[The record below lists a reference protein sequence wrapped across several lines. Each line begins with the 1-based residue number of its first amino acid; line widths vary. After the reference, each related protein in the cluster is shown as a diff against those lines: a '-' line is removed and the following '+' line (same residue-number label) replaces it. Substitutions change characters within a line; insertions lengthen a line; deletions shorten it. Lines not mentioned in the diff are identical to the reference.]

1 MLGYYYNSR
10 SPDRECPRCAG
21 SVVRIKRV
29 WVDRTISALLFP
41 VHRYRCEELGCNWEG
56 RLKIAQDERRIE
68 PFLHHLTNEKL
79 GRSQQLARV
88 ADDSST
94 PRDY

>member
-1 MLGYYYNSR
+1 MLGCYYNSR

-29 WVDRTISALLFP
+29 WLDRIISALLFP
-41 VHRYRCEELGCNWEG
+41 VHRYRCEQLGCNWEG
-56 RLKIAQDERRIE
+56 RLKAEQAQRRIE
-68 PFLHHLTNEKL
+68 PFLRHLANEKL

-88 ADDSST
+88 VGSSR
-94 PRDY
+94 PRDD